1 MFNPQTFY
9 NNLISQISSSFVDRG
24 QIFLSP
30 VLTWTTYKS
39 AAKNAIIQKLIQI
52 TNGSINQNGW
62 DIKVKTYQSE
72 KKNEKLSREIYQI
85 CEEINLVGLFWQII
99 SLGLTYGNC
108 FIVIA
113 DNKPKVYTP
122 DMFNIYW
129 NKYTQKVVKITAN
142 IDGREQQTDFVMGE
156 NFFHFKYFLYENE
169 GLADSILDT
178 IYVWLEFEKIAIAVN
193 SNMIERGNIG
203 IVIPIFEKEMSEAL
217 ERPVMETPDGEP
229 TSTLNVLLRK
239 FRELFGGWQ
248 NSHKMATMMTGV
260 KEIVELGK
268 DNDKMQLQDM
278 FDRAEAKY
286 YDAFGIE
293 RTTEN
298 SNRASASTLTY
309 QLDNNIAKAWENQ
322 LERFVNQFLWKNCIN
337 PIMVEKF
344 GYSFENS
351 AQIYFQF
358 NKPSDPDEL
367 AKMTLYRDTF
377 INSASIGKP
386 LLTLNETRE
395 FLGLPEAP
403 TELLEL
409 WQQANQ
415 PTLPTQNQPQL
426 NFEAKKKSPTELAL
440 ESKDYSN
447 LKYDEKTKK
456 KIPKG
461 FLPSWEKAIAK
472 QLTQFI
478 TDYQKDQKATLPK
491 IETFYS
497 FNALKKDLFVWIDFG
512 IENAKKE
519 IASEKF
525 AENLDYSKEIM
536 GWVDKR
542 AEALLKGNELFKSV
556 DEATSTQI
564 LDIIK
569 AEVEAK
575 KPITEIV
582 KTLTDWVPKISKNRA
597 ELIAETEVA
606 SAVEFGR
613 FDHFE
618 SEGFTEKKQLSI
630 NDGRDTIW
638 SKKAAALGWVDIN
651 FEYETQFGK
660 KSKTLPLNYRE
671 RGTLIFRS

>member
-9 NNLISQISSSFVDRG
+9 DNLISQISSSFVDRG

-30 VLTWTTYKS
+30 VLTWTTYKNI
-39 AAKNAIIQKLIQI
+39 AKNAIIQKLIQI

-72 KKNEKLSREIYQI
+72 KKNEKLSKEIYQI
-85 CEEINLVGLFWQII
+85 CEEINLIGLFWQII
-99 SLGLTYGNC
+99 SLVLIYGNC
-108 FIVIA
+108 FIIIA

-142 IDGREQQTDFVMGE
+142 IDGREEPTNFVMGE

-178 IYVWLEFEKIAIAVN
+178 IYVWLEFERIAIAVN
-193 SNMIERGNIG
+193 SNLVERGNIG
-203 IVIPIFEKEMSEAL
+203 IVIPIFEKEMSKAL
-217 ERPVMETPDGEP
+217 ERPVMESPDGEP
-229 TSTLNVLLRK
+229 TPTLHILLRK

-248 NSHKMATMMTGV
+248 NSHKMATMMIGV

-293 RTTEN
+293 KTTEN

-309 QLDNNIAKAWENQ
+309 QLDNNIAKQWENQ

-351 AQIYFQF
+351 SQIYFQF

-409 WQQANQ
+409 WQQASQ
-415 PTLPTQNQPQL
+415 PTLPTQPQL
-426 NFEAKKKSPTELAL
+426 NFESKKKSPTELAL
-440 ESKDYSN
+440 ESKDYST
-447 LKYDEKTKK
+447 LKYNDKTKK
-456 KIPKG
+456 KEPKG
-461 FLPSWEKAIAK
+461 FLPAWQKAITK
-472 QLTQFI
+472 QLNQFI
-478 TDYQKDQKATLPK
+478 TDFEKDQKATLPK

-497 FNALKKDLFVWIDFG
+497 FNALKKDLLVWIDFG

-519 IASEKF
+519 IATEKF
-525 AENLDYSKEIM
+525 AENLDYSQEILD
-536 GWVDKR
+536 WVDKR

-556 DEATSTQI
+556 DNATSTQI

-569 AEVEAK
+569 AEIEAK

-597 ELIAETEVA
+597 ELIAETEVN

-613 FDHFE
+613 FTHFE

-630 NDGRDTIW
+630 NDGNDTIW
-638 SKKAAALGWVDIN
+638 SKKAQSLGWVDIN

-671 RGTLIFRS
+671 RGTLIFRN